1 MTKEMRRR
9 APTQD
14 ERIEMIDDIDEL
26 AWAWA
31 RRLADLGPDDEPLKP
46 RDDNMSDE
54 QVKTVRLALLNA
66 QNLIT
71 KQFEA
76 WMPETAFTAI
86 EQGADFEDIAGVLGV
101 SRQAVEKRWGYMR
114 RGERV
119 AVVIS
124 RRDRVREYPDDPRT
138 RVGEVGGDE
147 QYESD
152 RGTWPIGKTVRTKAQ
167 YAVVAV
173 DGTVRRVYELVP
185 DGWDQVEPNKWQFT
199 AVGDRPLTEQEVA
212 TAYAAGK
219 LPLQPGDDCPT
230 RAGGAYRPHWY

>member
-1 MTKEMRRR
+1 MSEEMRRR
-9 APTQD
+9 APTHD
-14 ERIEMIDDIDEL
+14 EHFKMLDDIEEL

-31 RRLADLGPDDEPLKP
+31 RRLADLGPDDEPLNP
-46 RDDNMSDE
+46 RGSDLSDE
-54 QVKTVRLALLNA
+54 QLKAARLALLGA

-86 EQGADFEDIAGVLGV
+86 EQGADFEEVAGVLGV

-114 RGERV
+114 RGDRV

-152 RGTWPIGKTVRTKAQ
+152 RGMWPIGKTVRAKAQ
-167 YAVVAV
+167 YAIVAV
-173 DGTVRRVYELVP
+173 DGTVRRVYALDP
-185 DGWDQVEPNKWQFT
+185 HGWSEPEPNKWQFT
-199 AVGDRPLTEQEVA
+199 AVDGRELTEKE
-212 TAYAAGK
+212 TAAAYEAGE
-219 LPLQPGDDCPT
+219 LPLKPGDDCPT
-230 RAGGAYRPHWY
+230 RVGGAYRPHWF